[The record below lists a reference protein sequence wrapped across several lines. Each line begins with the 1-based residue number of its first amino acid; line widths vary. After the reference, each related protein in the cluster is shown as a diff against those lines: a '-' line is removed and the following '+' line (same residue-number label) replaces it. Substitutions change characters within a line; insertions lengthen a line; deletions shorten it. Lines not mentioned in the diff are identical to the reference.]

1 MKLMKIA
8 IDGPAGS
15 GKSTIAKQIA
25 NDLKITYIDTGAMY
39 RAITLYF
46 LNNQIA
52 EDNLKMIENALP
64 KINLEFIDN
73 IIFMNKL
80 NVSLEIRSPLVT
92 NNVSNYAKISI
103 IREFLQEKQK
113 MIAEDQS
120 VIMDG
125 RDIGTVVLKDADFK
139 IFLTATVE
147 ERARRRLKDLS
158 YDGYETDIYILI
170 EEIRMRDE
178 IDSTRLHSPLRKAE
192 DAIEIDTSNMTIEN
206 VVETI
211 EDLIRRG

>member
-1 MKLMKIA
+1 MKIA

-25 NDLKITYIDTGAMY
+25 NDLNITYIDTGAMY

-46 LNNQIA
+46 FNNQIS
-52 EDNLKMIENALP
+52 EDNLEMIKNELP
-64 KINLEFIDN
+64 KINLEFINN
-73 IIFMNKL
+73 IIFMNEL
-80 NVSLEIRSPLVT
+80 DVSLEIRSPLVT

-113 MIAEDQS
+113 IIAEEQS

-125 RDIGTVVLKDADFK
+125 RDIGTVVLKDADIK

-158 YDGYETDIYILI
+158 GDGYEMDINILI
-170 EEIRMRDE
+170 EEIRRRDE

-192 DAIEIDTSNMTIEN
+192 DAIEIDTSNMTIEE

>member
-1 MKLMKIA
+1 MKIA

>member
-1 MKLMKIA
+1 MKIA

-25 NDLKITYIDTGAMY
+25 NDLNITYIDTGAMY

-46 LNNQIA
+46 FNNQIS
-52 EDNLKMIENALP
+52 EDNLEMIKNELP
-64 KINLEFIDN
+64 KINLEFINN
-73 IIFMNKL
+73 IIFMNDL
-80 NVSLEIRSPLVT
+80 DVSLEIRSPLVT

-113 MIAEDQS
+113 IIAEEQS

-125 RDIGTVVLKDADFK
+125 RDIGTVVLKDADIK

-158 YDGYETDIYILI
+158 GDGYEMDINILI
-170 EEIRMRDE
+170 EEIRRRDE

-192 DAIEIDTSNMTIEN
+192 DAIEIDTSNMTIEE